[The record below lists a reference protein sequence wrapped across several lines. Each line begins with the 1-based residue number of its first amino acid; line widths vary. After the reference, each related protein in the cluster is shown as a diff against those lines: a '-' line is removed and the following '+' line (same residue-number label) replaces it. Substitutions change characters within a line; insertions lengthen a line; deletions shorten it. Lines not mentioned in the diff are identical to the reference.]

1 MKQAFKKSSSLFT
14 RFLLFVFLLFLAFTA
29 TACKKQTDYT
39 QYVSEYRNNLF
50 LYDGDGFSV
59 RAQSVEREYPYVADG
74 NKGEMTK
81 RVELFIS
88 APIGTQSCS
97 VFFHAGGLRYGG
109 EASFDNVKN
118 QYYFSCTADLSS
130 ARSLPIALTF
140 DSQEFEVTVPSVLT
154 DDMIPLQQLIERVF
168 ESDGELLKRL
178 TAEKNFDGELYVRIL
193 YEDAPYFYVGVV
205 DKSGNITAFLLEAK
219 TGKVLAKRHR

>member
-1 MKQAFKKSSSLFT
+1 MKQAFKKSSSLFP
-14 RFLLFVFLLFLAFTA
+14 RILLCIFLLFLAFAA
-29 TACKKQTDYT
+29 TACGKKTDYT

-50 LYDGDGFSV
+50 LYDGDEFSI

-74 NKGEMTK
+74 NKGDMTK

-88 APIGTQSCS
+88 APVGTQNCS

-130 ARSLPIALTF
+130 ARSLPVTVTF
-140 DSQEFEVTVPSVLT
+140 DSQEFEITAPSVLT
-154 DDMIPLQQLIERVF
+154 DDVLPLQRLIECVF
-168 ESDGELLKRL
+168 EADGELLKRL
-178 TAEKNFDGELYVRIL
+178 TAEKDFDGELYVRIL

-205 DKSGNITAFLLEAK
+205 EKSGNVTAFLLEAK
-219 TGKVLAKRHR
+219 TGKVLAKRQG